1 MPLFGL
7 HLGKA
12 TEAER
17 HVPLPWKS
25 VSLVGAA
32 QKSKSSSS
40 KEKHWFLCV
49 FCGKIICTECCKLYK
64 PQKCVHKCA
73 LEATQLFIQ
82 EAQVCGILRSIEVV
96 MVHFSDRVQFTSF
109 MRPSLSMSP
118 VQKFLV
124 LSHITEVVMEELVF
138 SSKKFQKW
146 LNMTVNQVCFSSFRK
161 KHS

>member
-25 VSLVGAA
+25 VSLVGAG

-82 EAQVCGILRSIEVV
+82 GAQVCGILRSIEEV
-96 MVHFSDRVQFTSF
+96 MAHFSDGVQFFQFYASQFIHESCLEVFGVKSHYRSCYGRVSF
-109 MRPSLSMSP
+109 
-118 VQKFLV
+118 F
-124 LSHITEVVMEELVF
+124 F
-138 SSKKFQKW
+138 
-146 LNMTVNQVCFSSFRK
+146 
-161 KHS
+161 